1 MDQASLTVVN
11 RYILKQSAADF
22 RIAISALSAR
32 VDREGHAGVL
42 SYRFFVSEDAGQA
55 RAVIDYADAS
65 AWMGHHHIAMGWPE
79 MATLHAAASLDDI
92 TFLGEV
98 SPEITDWLA
107 TSGLKARVHTG
118 YGFAA
123 GFRRS

>member
-1 MDQASLTVVN
+1 MGEATLTVMNLYV
-11 RYILKQSAADF
+11 LKQSAAQF
-22 RIAISALSAR
+22 RAAISALSAR
-32 VDREGHAGVL
+32 VEREGHAGVQ
-42 SYRFFVSEDAGQA
+42 SYRFFLSEAEGQA

-123 GFRRS
+123 GFRRG